1 MVTNGFSVYRIF
13 AIVFL
18 GFLLSFLGCSESD
31 DGDSTIEL
39 TTYNFSGSVTGS
51 VSGLQLLVQNQD
63 TEKVY
68 VADVESDG
76 SFSVDVGTHEENEAG
91 NVFFVSLVSDNR
103 YVGAVVADYDSAD
116 TEVSTGV
123 AIVGSETDLNIA
135 YDATKGVGVLSD
147 SDNTVTLNTVFKTRL
162 NSEKPVGIES
172 VGKGTSSQTS
182 SLELA
187 NKLDKDQDGVPN
199 IFDAMDNGQDLDNTD
214 INTSTAAIT
223 GSSVVTQA
231 TMFMNYKIDVGA
243 SDITITNNAQIT
255 IEVKASDPSQIAS
268 IVADSVHSHYAA
280 STTTLLPIGFTAI
293 DTFPTENTLW
303 SSTSYTLYHA
313 QNMEGEDIWTVFFK
327 PNNNDFVPGD
337 LIRLKATLTD
347 GTIEYYWITIHFK
360 FQASELPVDFTSWTH
375 GGNGTSTDPYCI
387 LDTGG
392 RVFSWDAPQDSS
404 GSDLLGLDYAFELF
418 YLENSSPESV
428 VHAGTAHFYDIG
440 EDVYESNGTG
450 DNPLTQAHIDLYE
463 SASPSPNVLQVD
475 IKASYEY
482 GDNTA
487 LKIYLA
493 RKKWGSS
500 AGCPDST

>member
-39 TTYNFSGSVTGS
+39 TTYNFSGSVAGS

-76 SFSVDVGTHEENEAG
+76 SFSVDVGIHEENEAG
-91 NVFFVSLVSDNR
+91 NVFFVSMVSGNR

-123 AIVGSETDLNIA
+123 AIVGSEADLNIA

-214 INTSTAAIT
+214 IDTSTAAIA
-223 GSSVVTQA
+223 GSSVVSQA
-231 TMFMNYKIDVGA
+231 RMFMNYKIEKDDADA
-243 SDITITNNAQIT
+243 SVTRDALIT
-255 IEVKASDPSQIAS
+255 IEVKASDASRITS
-268 IVADSVHSHYAA
+268 IVADSVHAHYENSVTAQF
-280 STTTLLPIGFTAI
+280 PDGFEDLDGYEAEVSWKD
-293 DTFPTENTLW
+293 DTG
-303 SSTSYTLYHA
+303 YRLYHA
-313 QNMEGEDIWTVFFK
+313 KNMEDEHIWTVFIK
-327 PNNNDFVPGD
+327 PQNNDFVPGD

-347 GTIEYYWITIHFK
+347 GTSEYYWVTIHFK
-360 FQASELPVDFTSWTH
+360 FQETVRDTLSGLSGD
-375 GGNGTSTDPYCI
+375 GTLDSPYCLANSGDQTFTWNKPI
-387 LDTGG
+387 
-392 RVFSWDAPQDSS
+392 DSD
-404 GSDLLGLDYAFELF
+404 GAELEELAYALELF
-418 YLENSSPESV
+418 YLERKDLTSS
-428 VHAGTAHFYDIG
+428 VHKDTAHFESVG
-440 EDVYESNGTG
+440 EDILTHTLTEAVIDRYASESPAATI
-450 DNPLTQAHIDLYE
+450 LK
-463 SASPSPNVLQVD
+463 VD
-475 IKASYEY
+475 IKGSYEY
-482 GDNTA
+482 GDNAA
-487 LKIYLA
+487 LMVFVA
-493 RKKWGSS
+493 RQSWGT
-500 AGCPDST
+500 CE

>member
-39 TTYNFSGSVTGS
+39 TTYNFSGSVAGS

-91 NVFFVSLVSDNR
+91 NVFFVSMVSDNR

-116 TEVSTGV
+116 IEVSTGV
-123 AIVGSETDLNIA
+123 VIVGSETDLNID

-231 TMFMNYKIDVGA
+231 TMFMNYKIEKDDADA
-243 SDITITNNAQIT
+243 SVTRDALIT
-255 IEVKASDPSQIAS
+255 IEVKASDASRITS
-268 IVADSVHSHYAA
+268 IVADSVHAHY
-280 STTTLLPIGFTAI
+280 
-293 DTFPTENTLW
+293 
-303 SSTSYTLYHA
+303 
-313 QNMEGEDIWTVFFK
+313 
-327 PNNNDFVPGD
+327 
-337 LIRLKATLTD
+337 
-347 GTIEYYWITIHFK
+347 
-360 FQASELPVDFTSWTH
+360 
-375 GGNGTSTDPYCI
+375 
-387 LDTGG
+387 
-392 RVFSWDAPQDSS
+392 
-404 GSDLLGLDYAFELF
+404 
-418 YLENSSPESV
+418 ENSV
-428 VHAGTAHFYDIG
+428 TAQFPDG
-440 EDVYESNGTG
+440 FEDLDGYEAEVS
-450 DNPLTQAHIDLYE
+450 
-463 SASPSPNVLQVD
+463 
-475 IKASYEY
+475 
-482 GDNTA
+482 
-487 LKIYLA
+487 
-493 RKKWGSS
+493 
-500 AGCPDST
+500 